1 MGVIRLLCPQH
12 KNVTQQLAKYN
23 PTHRAAFV
31 DRVTN
36 SGRARQASCRV
47 AHHDYWEIP
56 PYPF

>member
-1 MGVIRLLCPQH
+1 MGVIRLLRPQH
-12 KNVTQQLAKYN
+12 KNVIEQLAKYN

-31 DRVTN
+31 DWVTN

-56 PYPF
+56 SYTF